1 MEAEWGRGTT
11 TGPGARMWAAIAK
24 PACWAVKWVHAQE
37 PRPKMAAKTKPCLSQ
52 PEAEVNDS
60 AGLGIGEPSSLC
72 VEVVFCP
79 RTQQRLGGG
88 GLCIRACDAHGQCP
102 WLTNSRS
109 SRESVMM
116 ITDLQYD

>member
-1 MEAEWGRGTT
+1 MEAEWGRGT

-60 AGLGIGEPSSLC
+60 AGLGIGDCVGSGFLPSHTAASGGRRIMYKGVRC
-72 VEVVFCP
+72 AWSMSMADEFSE
-79 RTQQRLGGG
+79 QQ
-88 GLCIRACDAHGQCP
+88 GQ
-102 WLTNSRS
+102 RF
-109 SRESVMM
+109 
-116 ITDLQYD
+116 DG